1 MRVKRKGG
9 VNAAHSVSYIAL
21 TFTYFYQLYI
31 KPEVHKHNYK
41 CFIINYISFYVI
53 CRVTNG

>member
-31 KPEVHKHNYK
+31 NDKVHHYWQRKE
-41 CFIINYISFYVI
+41 
-53 CRVTNG
+53 

>member
-31 KPEVHKHNYK
+31 KAEVHNSGYRLLSIKGVSV
-41 CFIINYISFYVI
+41 FVI
-53 CRVTNG
+53 YRVTNE